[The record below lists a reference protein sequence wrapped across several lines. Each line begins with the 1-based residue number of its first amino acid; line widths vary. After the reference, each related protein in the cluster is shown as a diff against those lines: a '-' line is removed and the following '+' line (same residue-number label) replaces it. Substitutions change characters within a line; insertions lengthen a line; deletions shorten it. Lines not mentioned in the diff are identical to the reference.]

1 VTRRRVDYVGTGR
14 GPVGC
19 LCTSP
24 LRSGAVCVCVC
35 DRGTR
40 GAEVEPRISCQV
52 LVVALGAGFGSYLVR
67 QKEQEKRMLHR
78 QNRQNDRGPDEATTE
93 LGALEQGCEWTWTMV
108 PSLPI
113 PLRSETIDVDSI
125 RQGRVRRVWFG
136 GLHSASVNAPTL
148 THSDT
153 SRAHSAECS

>member
-1 VTRRRVDYVGTGR
+1 M
-14 GPVGC
+14 
-19 LCTSP
+19 
-24 LRSGAVCVCVC
+24 
-35 DRGTR
+35 
-40 GAEVEPRISCQV
+40 
-52 LVVALGAGFGSYLVR
+52 
-67 QKEQEKRMLHR
+67 MLHR